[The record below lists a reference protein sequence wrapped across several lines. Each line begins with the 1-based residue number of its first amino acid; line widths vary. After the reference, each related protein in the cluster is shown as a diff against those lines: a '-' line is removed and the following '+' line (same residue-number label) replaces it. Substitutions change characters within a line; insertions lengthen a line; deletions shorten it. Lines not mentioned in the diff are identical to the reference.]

1 MFLAVA
7 RSGGS
12 GGHSPRP
19 LVVIR
24 TQPNL
29 PPGSPHSS
37 PTGPSQSSHWEGV
50 GRPLR
55 PSSHPAQAPALWG
68 CSGAQSSGPSP
79 SWPCSGSFG
88 PLPPR
93 CPLSRLRTGTA
104 SLMVISGP
112 PGPATALD
120 TCWASRALLRAG
132 RVGVRR
138 GPSPPAWPLLPP
150 PPLLSG
156 RSSGARPCGEPG
168 AGGEAVG
175 ALLSLCLDPPA
186 V

>member
-1 MFLAVA
+1 MGATLQGP
-7 RSGGS
+7 SLS
-12 GGHSPRP
+12 SGHSPISHLAPPTPAP
-19 LVVIR
+19 LA
-24 TQPNL
+24 L
-29 PPGSPHSS
+29 HSP
-37 PTGPSQSSHWEGV
+37 PTGRGWAVPCG
-50 GRPLR
+50 LR
-55 PSSHPAQAPALWG
+55 HIPAQAPALWG